1 MSYFDVSGRASGS
14 IQIAHNGIWLSTNN
28 VYSRDGDISAGQPYL
43 ALTLKRFNSTIET
56 APTSNKFQE
65 SDYAL
70 LRIKTPNTDG
80 SASPEEA
87 VTVRW
92 VQSVYGTSALN
103 FNIDEY
109 VLKTNWLTKN
119 RELENQ
125 IQINIE
131 AISNLQERVADIEIN
146 DTIQDEKLLKLNQL
160 VDWGKGTEKDPMT
173 TGLIESGLILYGGR
187 AAGWG

>member
-56 APTSNKFQE
+56 DPTSNKFQE

-80 SASPEEA
+80 TASPEEA

-131 AISNLQERVADIEIN
+131 AIFNLQERVADIEIN

-160 VDWGKGTEKDPMT
+160 VDWGKGTEKDPMA

>member
-28 VYSRDGDISAGQPYL
+28 VYSRDGVISAGQPYL

-70 LRIKTPNTDG
+70 LRVKTPNTDG
-80 SASPEEA
+80 TASPEEA

-131 AISNLQERVADIEIN
+131 AIFNLQERVADIEIN

-160 VDWGKGTEKDPMT
+160 VDWGKGTEKDPMA

>member
-70 LRIKTPNTDG
+70 LRVKTPNTDG
-80 SASPEEA
+80 TASPEEA

-131 AISNLQERVADIEIN
+131 AIFNLQERVADIEIN

-160 VDWGKGTEKDPMT
+160 VDWGKGTEKDPMA

>member
-1 MSYFDVSGRASGS
+1 M
-14 IQIAHNGIWLSTNN
+14 
-28 VYSRDGDISAGQPYL
+28 YSRDGDISAGQPYL

-70 LRIKTPNTDG
+70 LRVKTPNTDG
-80 SASPEEA
+80 SASSEEA

-131 AISNLQERVADIEIN
+131 AIFNLQERVADIEIN

-160 VDWGKGTEKDPMT
+160 VD
-173 TGLIESGLILYGGR
+173 
-187 AAGWG
+187 

>member
-1 MSYFDVSGRASGS
+1 MSYFNVSGRASGS
-14 IQIAHNGIWLSTNN
+14 IQIAHDGIWLSSNN

-56 APTSNKFQE
+56 SPTSNKFQE

-70 LRIKTPNTDG
+70 LRVKTPNTDG

-92 VQSVYGTSALN
+92 VQSVYGTSALD

-131 AISNLQERVADIEIN
+131 AIFNLQERVADVEIN
-146 DTIQDEKLLKLNQL
+146 DIIQDEKLLKLNQL
-160 VDWGKGTEKDPMT
+160 VDWGKGTEKDPAA

-187 AAGWG
+187 AAG

>member
-1 MSYFDVSGRASGS
+1 
-14 IQIAHNGIWLSTNN
+14 
-28 VYSRDGDISAGQPYL
+28 VYSRDGVISAGQPYL

-56 APTSNKFQE
+56 SPISNKFQE

-80 SASPEEA
+80 TASPEEA

-160 VDWGKGTEKDPMT
+160 VDWGKGTEKDPMA

-187 AAGWG
+187 AAG

>member
-28 VYSRDGDISAGQPYL
+28 VYSREGVISAGQPYL

-56 APTSNKFQE
+56 SPTSNKFQE

-70 LRIKTPNTDG
+70 LRVKTPNTDG

-131 AISNLQERVADIEIN
+131 AIFNLQERVADIEIN

-160 VDWGKGTEKDPMT
+160 VDWGKGTEKDPMA

>member
-1 MSYFDVSGRASGS
+1 MSYFNVSGRASGS

-56 APTSNKFQE
+56 SPTSNKFQE

-70 LRIKTPNTDG
+70 LRVKTPNTDG
-80 SASPEEA
+80 SASPEEVA
-87 VTVRW
+87 TVRW
-92 VQSVYGTSALN
+92 VQSIYGTSALD

-125 IQINIE
+125 IQINVE
-131 AISNLQERVADIEIN
+131 AIFNLQERVADIEIN
-146 DTIQDEKLLKLNQL
+146 DIAQDEKLLKLNQL
-160 VDWGKGTEKDPMT
+160 VDWGKGTEKDPAA

>member
-80 SASPEEA
+80 TASPEEA

-160 VDWGKGTEKDPMT
+160 VDWGKGTEKDPMA

>member
-70 LRIKTPNTDG
+70 LRVKTPNTDG
-80 SASPEEA
+80 TASPEEA

-131 AISNLQERVADIEIN
+131 AIFNLQERVADIEIN
-146 DTIQDEKLLKLNQL
+146 DTIHDEKLLKLNQL
-160 VDWGKGTEKDPMT
+160 VDWGKGTEKDPMA